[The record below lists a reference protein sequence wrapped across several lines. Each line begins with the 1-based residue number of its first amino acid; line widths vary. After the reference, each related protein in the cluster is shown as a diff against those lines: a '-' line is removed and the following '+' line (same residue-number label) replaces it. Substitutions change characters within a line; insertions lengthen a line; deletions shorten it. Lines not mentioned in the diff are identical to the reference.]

1 MAERQTEHRNLS
13 AVFQLKS
20 PHLTLRFLK
29 NREIKIHVYSKRL
42 TLDSSWEFL
51 RTENKQ
57 IKTVPNDSYR

>member
-13 AVFQLKS
+13 AVFQLKI

-29 NREIKIHVYSKRL
+29 NREIKIHVYRKRL

-57 IKTVPNDSYR
+57 IKTVPNNSYR

>member
-13 AVFQLKS
+13 AVFQVKS

-29 NREIKIHVYSKRL
+29 NREIRIHAYRKRL

-51 RTENKQ
+51 RIENKQ